1 MSKLVFL
8 KEDGEGNI
16 FDEAGHEAM
25 DVVDE
30 KPDPFTVR
38 QLVNLDSY
46 FEKKDGAPT
55 DQKQSEQSKD
65 IVMDSFFFH
74 YKIQHVMS
82 IAAAA
87 RKADVKESTARTWW
101 KKLQEDPDSFTL
113 EKKTN
118 NQNRP
123 KNKLQDEHKQSL
135 IEFFANDPNAYIQDA
150 VDMLTNKFAGLEIKK
165 SRVHE
170 FMRDDCNLS
179 LKQTTRWPE
188 ARANVD
194 NIQNRYD
201 WVVKWSNT
209 DMDFSK
215 NCSLGS

>member
-8 KEDGEGNI
+8 KEDGQGNI

-30 KPDPFTVR
+30 KPDPFAVR

-46 FEKKDGAPT
+46 LEKKGSAPT

-65 IVMDSFFFH
+65 IVMDVRATRSKKYMEYTLASKELFFH

-82 IAAAA
+82 VAAAA

-118 NQNRP
+118 SQNRP

-135 IEFFANDPNAYIQDA
+135 IEFFDNDPNAYIQDA
-150 VDMLTNKFAGLEIKK
+150 VDMLTNKFA
-165 SRVHE
+165 
-170 FMRDDCNLS
+170 
-179 LKQTTRWPE
+179 
-188 ARANVD
+188 A
-194 NIQNRYD
+194 
-201 WVVKWSNT
+201 
-209 DMDFSK
+209 
-215 NCSLGS
+215 